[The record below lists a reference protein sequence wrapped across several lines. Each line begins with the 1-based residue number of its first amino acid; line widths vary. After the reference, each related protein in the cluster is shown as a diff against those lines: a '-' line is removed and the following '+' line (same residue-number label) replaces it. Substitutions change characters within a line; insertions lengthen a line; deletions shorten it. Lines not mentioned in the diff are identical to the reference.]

1 MSNKYPNS
9 NYTSSGLAQ
18 TYDQKSSKPIQ
29 GMGNGIQTASAT
41 SLTIGQYAVPSMD
54 GRLMQAEPY
63 RMALKFK
70 PPTIIVVYKM
80 KDGRSG
86 KIKKY
91 IHDIQIEFNS
101 KDPGSIVPSQLYDQI
116 IKKEATYLNPEF
128 IKKQQVSQF
137 KFSYFIISNIL

>member
-9 NYTSSGLAQ
+9 NYGNSGLAQ

-41 SLTIGQYAVPSMD
+41 SLTIGQYAVPSID

-86 KIKKY
+86 KTKKY
-91 IHDIQIEFNS
+91 IHDILIEFNS
-101 KDPGSIVPSQLYDQI
+101 KDPAQINPQQLYDQI

-128 IKKQQVSQF
+128 IKKQ
-137 KFSYFIISNIL
+137 